1 MVANVNAFL
10 GQFNGS
16 GQRLNR
22 YEVFIGFPRLMGV
35 TDNSIKQKISFTCES
50 AAIPGSQLGEA
61 VIHYKGRPVKLP
73 GDRTF
78 DDWTV
83 TISVDTDFKG
93 REIFEQW
100 SSGMLGYSSN
110 LVKNPEALNGI
121 NIFGQAQ
128 VHMLDRYDRIVARYQ
143 LTGIWPKTVGEV
155 QIGYSQNDEIMK
167 QTVTFAV
174 NDIAVYDANNNL
186 RTN

>member
-1 MVANVNAFL
+1 MVANINAFL
-10 GQFNGS
+10 GQFTGS

-22 YEVFIGFPRLMGV
+22 YEVFIGFPRLLGV
-35 TDNSIKQKISFTCES
+35 TDTSIQQKISFTCET
-50 AAIPGSQLGEA
+50 AAIPAAQLGEA
-61 VIHYKGRPVKLP
+61 VVHYKGRPVKMP

-83 TISVDTDFKG
+83 TISVDNDFKG
-93 REIFEQW
+93 RDVFERW
-100 SSGMLGYSSN
+100 SSGMLGNSSN
-110 LVKNPEALNGI
+110 LVKNNDALNAI

-128 VHMLDRYDRIVARYQ
+128 VNMLDRNDNIVARYQ
-143 LTGIWPKTVGEV
+143 LTGIWPKSIGEV

-174 NDIAVYDANNNL
+174 NEVSVYDANGVL
-186 RTN
+186 TTN